1 MKLILE
7 TEPTR
12 QLSNGGGTNFFP
24 EAIKKEKKK
33 KNTTK
38 VLDHY
43 DDFNEDSPHWLI
55 DLI

>member
-12 QLSNGGGTNFFP
+12 QLSNGGKKKNKFFP

-33 KNTTK
+33 TK
-38 VLDHY
+38 H
-43 DDFNEDSPHWLI
+43 N
-55 DLI
+55 